1 MPHQYAMLVTYDHI
15 FISYDSHSDKLLS
28 YSTPIIM
35 FVCRTHNTQ
44 HTTEQNRTERNN
56 ELYFTHMEVMFFVK
70 KT

>member
-15 FISYDSHSDKLLS
+15 FISYDSHSDKLVS

-44 HTTEQNRTERNN
+44 QKRTELNGTMN
-56 ELYFTHMEVMFFVK
+56 CTLHIWK
-70 KT
+70 